1 MLSLARGKLP
11 HHHPSPHFWP
21 IHLRRGKRS
30 TPVPPASSQRSLR
43 AGGAGSGWPRGRS
56 ISRRIAMGCGASAGR
71 FEEFSSFHAQYSLGS
86 TPKAL
91 GKGSYGSVF
100 LATARHAK
108 HSSFAV
114 KVQTARRTATKKIE
128 HEAAK
133 IWKLCASHRNV
144 VHFVQMCQEAD
155 IYFMVMEACQC
166 SLFDRLIDNPKW
178 VWDQLSGDLHQ
189 LVSGLQHLHSRR
201 VLHSDIKAENA
212 LYGGPDGKILKL
224 ADFGL
229 AVYITPS
236 EGPLT
241 RARGSRSYMAPEM
254 LAGEGYAFPADMWSF
269 GVLVYVILV
278 GQFPIGQSRQTK
290 SELTRNIIKVEK
302 EPARVTNLANKLK
315 RAIAVEQGKLDRR
328 PYPSVS
334 DSHRS
339 SSEFHRILPSS
350 EGSMAQE
357 EVITRHVGIQMK
369 RLKVVDF
376 IRLFLQRDPSDRCTA
391 NEAIQS
397 ELFQELQYMR
407 QEHRATEHESQL
419 LIINRRPLKRTE
431 QTPAEPLQKPDDKA
445 DDVLKDD
452 DDPRRGPTAAGGT
465 GVPGAVSGTAQTPLV
480 TTAKS
485 APASPRS
492 PAPPSGDGPPAVPL
506 KRRSQTSGRLEDIAA
521 GDEGRDKLEPLR
533 RRSLTSHSFAENSQ
547 GMSLLQVPQRRRK
560 SASSAKDLN
569 DSAQPS
575 RSQSDFQSQMLLEA
589 HEKDLR
595 PSSEGHQEPQ
605 TVSESS
611 PHGAKSSA
619 SNAATTAAANAAAN
633 AATLAAAVDAEPE
646 DGAPAELERG
656 QMTKSFS
663 RMSSRGSRLGARSM
677 LSRDNSGFDLLHNL
691 ANTNIRGDSSWQLEQ
706 SGFDASTLRQSRSR
720 GALSSAASLRSGLSG
735 VSGRGQEEDVLSPL
749 HPKPPDPWR
758 GDSAPISNTTNQ
770 RSSGISTVN
779 QDPDEEG
786 PRPSALQR
794 RVSLGDMGSESP
806 NPKNLRRR
814 VSFDEVL
821 VMQHMLPSVPN
832 QVPKEKDEEDSD

>member
-1 MLSLARGKLP
+1 M
-11 HHHPSPHFWP
+11 
-21 IHLRRGKRS
+21 
-30 TPVPPASSQRSLR
+30 
-43 AGGAGSGWPRGRS
+43 
-56 ISRRIAMGCGASAGR
+56 GR

-86 TPKAL
+86 IPKAL

-128 HEAAK
+128 HEAK

-178 VWDQLSGDLHQ
+178 VWDQLSGDLHS

-302 EPARVTNLANKLK
+302 EPARVTNLANNLK

-328 PYPSVS
+328 PPYPSVN

-339 SSEFHRILPSS
+339 SSEFHRVLPSS

-369 RLKVVDF
+369 CLKVVDF

-419 LIINRRPLKRTE
+419 LIINRRPLKRSDA
-431 QTPAEPLQKPDDKA
+431 QVEPLQKPED
-445 DDVLKDD
+445 LKDE
-452 DDPRRGPTAAGGT
+452 DDPPRRPTGTPQGGT
-465 GVPGAVSGTAQTPLV
+465 MPGAMSGTPQTTPV
-480 TTAKS
+480 VTAKS
-485 APASPRS
+485 APSPRS
-492 PAPPSGDGPPAVPL
+492 PAPPGDGPPPVAPL
-506 KRRSQTSGRLEDIAA
+506 KRRSQTSGGLEDA

-533 RRSLTSHSFAENSQ
+533 RRSLTSHSLVDNSQ

-560 SASSAKDLN
+560 SASSSKEL

-575 RSQSDFQSQMLLEA
+575 RSHSDFQSQMLTEA

-595 PSSEGHQEPQ
+595 PSSEGHQEHPS
-605 TVSESS
+605 VSESS
-611 PHGAKSSA
+611 PRGAKSSA
-619 SNAATTAAANAAAN
+619 SNARANAPAAP
-633 AATLAAAVDAEPE
+633 VDAEPE

-656 QMTKSFS
+656 QMAKTFS
-663 RMSSRGSRLGARSM
+663 RMSSRGSRGARSM
-677 LSRDNSGFDLLHNL
+677 LSRDFSGFDLLHNL

-720 GALSSAASLRSGLSG
+720 GGLSSAASLRSGISG
-735 VSGRGQEEDVLSPL
+735 ASGRGQDDDALSPL
-749 HPKPPDPWR
+749 HRRPPDP
-758 GDSAPISNTTNQ
+758 P
-770 RSSGISTVN
+770 RSSGISTAN
-779 QDPDEEG
+779 HDPDDEG

-794 RVSLGDMGSESP
+794 RVSLGDMESESQ

-821 VMQHMLPSVPN
+821 VMQHMLPQVPN
-832 QVPKEKDEEDSD
+832 QVPKERNEEDSD

>member
-1 MLSLARGKLP
+1 M
-11 HHHPSPHFWP
+11 
-21 IHLRRGKRS
+21 
-30 TPVPPASSQRSLR
+30 
-43 AGGAGSGWPRGRS
+43 
-56 ISRRIAMGCGASAGR
+56 GR

-86 TPKAL
+86 IPKAL

-108 HSSFAV
+108 QSSFAV

-128 HEAAK
+128 HEAK

-189 LVSGLQHLHSRR
+189 LMSGLQHLHSRR

-212 LYGGPDGKILKL
+212 LYGGPDGKTLKL

-302 EPARVTNLANKLK
+302 EPARLTNLANKLK

-328 PYPSVS
+328 PHANVS
-334 DSHRS
+334 DSYRS
-339 SSEFHRILPSS
+339 SSEFHKVLPSS

-357 EVITRHVGIQMK
+357 EVINRHVGIQMK

-391 NEAIQS
+391 NEAIQC

-419 LIINRRPLKRTE
+419 LIINRRPLKRSDA
-431 QTPAEPLQKPDDKA
+431 QAEPLQKPED
-445 DDVLKDD
+445 LKDD
-452 DDPRRGPTAAGGT
+452 KDEDDPPRRPVGT
-465 GVPGAVSGTAQTPLV
+465 QGTQGATGLAVSGATTPV
-480 TTAKS
+480 VTAKS
-485 APASPRS
+485 APSPRN
-492 PAPPSGDGPPAVPL
+492 PLPPDDGQPKAM
-506 KRRSQTSGRLEDIAA
+506 KRRSQSSGRLEDSA
-521 GDEGRDKLEPLR
+521 GDEGRDKVEPLR
-533 RRSLTSHSFAENSQ
+533 RRSMTSHSLAGDSQ
-547 GMSLLQVPQRRRK
+547 GMSLLQVPPRRRK
-560 SASSAKDLN
+560 SASSSKELKV
-569 DSAQPS
+569 DSAPS
-575 RSQSDFQSQMLLEA
+575 RSQSDFQGQMLLEA
-589 HEKDLR
+589 HDKDLR
-595 PSSEGHQEPQ
+595 PSSDGNEEQPSG
-605 TVSESS
+605 SEISARDKS
-611 PHGAKSSA
+611 GGGA
-619 SNAATTAAANAAAN
+619 TAAA
-633 AATLAAAVDAEPE
+633 AVELG

-656 QMTKSFS
+656 QVTKSFS
-663 RMSSRGSRLGARSM
+663 RMSSRGSRVGARSM

-691 ANTNIRGDSSWQLEQ
+691 ANTNMRGDSSWQLEQ
-706 SGFDASTLRQSRSR
+706 SGFDASTVRHSRSR
-720 GALSSAASLRSGLSG
+720 GALSSAASLRSGLSTP
-735 VSGRGQEEDVLSPL
+735 SGRGPDDDVLSPL
-749 HPKPPDPWR
+749 HRQPPDPWR
-758 GDSAPISNTTNQ
+758 APDTQNSSTQQ
-770 RSSGISTVN
+770 RSSGVSPE
-779 QDPDEEG
+779 DEG

-806 NPKNLRRR
+806 KNPKNLRRR

-821 VMQHMLPSVPN
+821 VMQHMLPQVPN
-832 QVPKEKDEEDSD
+832 QVPQERHEDSD